1 MPLDNL
7 ALHIRFSIQSDFFGK
22 SRLFKFYNPS
32 LIYVC
37 AIALCFASRVKMFR
51 LKTQTDEV

>member
-32 LIYVC
+32 VIYVC
-37 AIALCFASRVKMFR
+37 ALALCFACLF
-51 LKTQTDEV
+51 TI